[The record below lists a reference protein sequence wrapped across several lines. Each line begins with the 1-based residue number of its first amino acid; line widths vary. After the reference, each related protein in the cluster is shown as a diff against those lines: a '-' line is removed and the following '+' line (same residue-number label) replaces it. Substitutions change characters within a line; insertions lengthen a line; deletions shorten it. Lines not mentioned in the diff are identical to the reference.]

1 MSICALRG
9 ATGVSEDSP
18 EAIVKSVRE
27 CFEALLAE
35 NHLSEADLACILF
48 TITSDLQSK
57 NPAGALRESGHGSCV
72 PLFCMQEPEIKGMM
86 PRCVRI
92 LLVLKEERSGLV
104 PVYINGAE
112 RLRPDQFPGNGRT
125 ETKKMAQYR
134 FLWDEAETQ
143 GMGV

>member
-18 EAIVKSVRE
+18 EAIVKSV
-27 CFEALLAE
+27 EALLAE

-125 ETKKMAQYR
+125 ETKKIH
-134 FLWDEAETQ
+134 
-143 GMGV
+143 G

>member
-18 EAIVKSVRE
+18 EAIGKSVKE
-27 CFEALLAE
+27 CFEVLLEE
-35 NHLSEADLACILF
+35 NHLSESDLACILF
-48 TITSDLQSK
+48 TITSDLQSR
-57 NPAGALRESGHGSCV
+57 NPAGALRASGHGSSV

-92 LLVLKEERSGLV
+92 LLILKEERSALT

-112 RLRPDQFPGNGRT
+112 RLRPDQFP
-125 ETKKMAQYR
+125 KK
-134 FLWDEAETQ
+134 
-143 GMGV
+143 